1 MKKFTAAT
9 LLLSCI
15 LTLTACNRI
24 SAKNL
29 MDGIG
34 RSSSGAAE
42 VTHTEAVTD
51 FAVELFKASSND
63 GENTLISP
71 LSVLCAL
78 SMTANG
84 AAGNTLDE
92 LEAALMLD
100 ADELNSFI
108 VAYTKALP
116 RSAEYKLNI
125 ANSIWFTDDER
136 FTVKG
141 DFLQTNADFYGAD
154 IYKAPFDST
163 TKNDINF
170 WVSEK
175 TDGMIKN
182 MLDDIPSDAVMY
194 LVNALAF
201 DAEWENIY
209 YDHQVK
215 KSTFTNGDSE
225 KQKVHF
231 MYSDEYGYL
240 EDESAK
246 GFIKYYYDRKY
257 AFVAMLPNEEISV
270 SDYVN
275 GLTGSHL
282 ADLLSSPL
290 PVTVETAI
298 PKFEFGYSVEMSE
311 TLNNMGITDAFDP
324 IAADF
329 SRLGSS
335 AAGNIFIN
343 RVLHKT
349 YIGVNE
355 RGTRAGAATIVEM
368 ADGAMAIT
376 EEPRRV
382 YLDRPFIFMIIDCEH
397 RIPVFMGTVSEV

>member
-1 MKKFTAAT
+1 MKRLISAA
-9 LLLSCI
+9 LLTSYL
-15 LTLTACNRI
+15 LTVTACSGV
-24 SAKNL
+24 SAEDL
-29 MDGIG
+29 MNGIKPA
-34 RSSSGAAE
+34 SIQSTE
-42 VTHTEAVTD
+42 VSDTQAVTD
-51 FAVELFKASSND
+51 FAVDLFKASYSSGKNI
-63 GENTLISP
+63 LVSP

-84 AAGNTLDE
+84 AEGDTLNQME
-92 LEAALMLD
+92 SALMLD
-100 ADELNSFI
+100 TDALNSL
-108 VAYTKALP
+108 VKAYTKALP
-116 RSAEYKLNI
+116 SSAKHKLSL

-136 FTVKG
+136 FTVDP

-163 TKNDINF
+163 TKNDINS

-182 MLDDIPSDAVMY
+182 MLNDIPSDAVMY

-201 DAEWENIY
+201 DAEWEDIY
-209 YDHQVK
+209 YDYQVVK
-215 KSTFTNGDSE
+215 RTFTSE
-225 KQKVHF
+225 DGKKQKVHF

-240 EDESAK
+240 EDESAT
-246 GFIKYYYDRKY
+246 GFIKHYYDRKY
-257 AFVAMLPNEEISV
+257 AFVALLPNEGLTV
-270 SDYVN
+270 SDYIS

-282 ADLLSSPL
+282 AELLASPS

-298 PKFEFGYSVEMSE
+298 PKFEYGYSVEMSE
-311 TLNNMGITDAFDP
+311 ILKTMGITNAFDP
-324 IAADF
+324 VTADF

-343 RVLHKT
+343 RMLHKT

-368 ADGAMAIT
+368 ADGAMAVT

-382 YLDRPFIFMIIDCEH
+382 YLDRPFMFMIIDCEH
-397 RIPVFMGTVSEV
+397 RIPLFMGTVSEV

>member
-1 MKKFTAAT
+1 
-9 LLLSCI
+9 
-15 LTLTACNRI
+15 
-24 SAKNL
+24 
-29 MDGIG
+29 
-34 RSSSGAAE
+34 
-42 VTHTEAVTD
+42 
-51 FAVELFKASSND
+51 
-63 GENTLISP
+63 
-71 LSVLCAL
+71 
-78 SMTANG
+78 
-84 AAGNTLDE
+84 
-92 LEAALMLD
+92 
-100 ADELNSFI
+100 
-108 VAYTKALP
+108 
-116 RSAEYKLNI
+116 
-125 ANSIWFTDDER
+125 
-136 FTVKG
+136 
-141 DFLQTNADFYGAD
+141 
-154 IYKAPFDST
+154 
-163 TKNDINF
+163 
-170 WVSEK
+170 
-175 TDGMIKN
+175 
-182 MLDDIPSDAVMY
+182 
-194 LVNALAF
+194 
-201 DAEWENIY
+201 
-209 YDHQVK
+209 
-215 KSTFTNGDSE
+215 
-225 KQKVHF
+225 
-231 MYSDEYGYL
+231 
-240 EDESAK
+240 
-246 GFIKYYYDRKY
+246 
-257 AFVAMLPNEEISV
+257 MLPNEEISV